1 MVKSPKNTR
10 QHKES
15 RKQVKKTEASVK
27 WIYILLFSLACLL
40 YANTLRHEYA
50 FDDAVAITENAFTQK
65 GIQGIPDLFQKD
77 LFAGIHGKDLV
88 LGGGRW
94 RPLSLITFA
103 LEVQFFGNN
112 PHISHL
118 FNVLLYGLAVVIL
131 FMMLQKI
138 LPGKLLLN
146 FLVTLLFIVHPV
158 HTEVVANIKSRDELL
173 SFIGLCLAIYWCFK
187 FIESRRMKY
196 LMYSCIA
203 YILALTSKENG
214 ITLIALLP
222 ILLVYLANKKWKE
235 SILTTTPYLAVAA
248 IYLFIRWKMVGLAS
262 DKITSIID
270 NPFLD
275 ATVFEKY
282 ATIMAIL
289 GKYLLL
295 LFFPATLT
303 SDYTYNQIPV
313 IGWGN
318 GMAVVSL
325 LVHGAL
331 VVYAAILLIKP
342 KPDSMDHMHHRIA
355 SVGIVFYVVTI
366 SIVSNIAFNVGAPMA
381 ERFLFLPS
389 LGFCI
394 AAVIGML
401 KLLKTKDLGSL
412 NITGR
417 AVGVFS
423 IVLILFAGRTIAR
436 NGDWKNNETLFEAD
450 IRNSPNSARL
460 NFGYGNIYRDKVNQ
474 TGDWKSKNEAATT
487 AINAYSKALAIYP
500 AYPDPSYNM
509 GLVYHSIGDTA
520 NAIKTYL
527 KTLEINPGFA
537 LAAINLGAIAFNQK
551 NYPSALKYFEQCIAR
566 NPDSFVALYNS
577 GLCYHVMNDYE
588 KAITFY
594 NRAFLIDS
602 TNANLLHSLSAL
614 YVRLG
619 DTAKAAYYQS
629 LADNK

>member
-1 MVKSPKNTR
+1 MVKAPKNTR

-15 RKQVKKTEASVK
+15 GKPVKKTEVSAK
-27 WIYILLFSLACLL
+27 WIYILLFSLAFLL

-118 FNVLLYGLAVVIL
+118 FNVLLYCLAVVIL

-187 FIESRRMKY
+187 FIEARRMKY
-196 LMYSCIA
+196 LVYCCIA

-214 ITLIALLP
+214 ITLIAALP
-222 ILLVYLANKKWKE
+222 IMLVYLANKNWKE
-235 SILTTTPYLAVAA
+235 SMLYTTPFLIVAA
-248 IYLFIRWKMVGLAS
+248 IYLFIRWKMVGIAS

-275 ATVFEKY
+275 ASVFEKY
-282 ATIMAIL
+282 ATITAIL

-295 LFFPATLT
+295 LVFPYTLS
-303 SDYTYNQIPV
+303 SDYTYNQVPI

-318 GMAVVSL
+318 PMAVISL
-325 LVHGAL
+325 LVYCSLFA
-331 VVYAAILLIKP
+331 YAIMMLKKATP
-342 KPDSMDHMHHRIA
+342 VSTDQMNHRIA
-355 SVGIVFYVVTI
+355 AVGILFYLITI
-366 SIVSNIAFNVGAPMA
+366 SIVSNIVFNVGAPMA
-381 ERFLFLPS
+381 ERFLFLPT

-401 KLLKTKDLGSL
+401 KLLKANDLGSL
-412 NITGR
+412 KLTGR
-417 AVGVFS
+417 TVGVFT

-436 NGDWKNNETLFEAD
+436 NEDWKNNETLFESD
-450 IRNSPNSARL
+450 IQNSPNSARL
-460 NFGYGNIYRDKVNQ
+460 NFGYGNLFRDKVNQ
-474 TGDWKSKNEAATT
+474 TGDWKLRNEAATK
-487 AINAYSKALAIYP
+487 AISAYSKALSIYP

-509 GLVYHSIGDTA
+509 GLVYQLIGDTT
-520 NAIKTYL
+520 NAIKTYM
-527 KTLEINPGFA
+527 KTLEINSGFA

-551 NYPSALKYFEQCIAR
+551 NYPAALQYFEKCIER
-566 NPDSFVALYNS
+566 NPESFIANYNS
-577 GLCYHVMNDYE
+577 ALCYHVMYDYE
-588 KAITFY
+588 NAIAFY
-594 NRAFLIDS
+594 NRAFRIDS
-602 TNANLLHSLSAL
+602 TNTNLLRSLSAL
-614 YVRLG
+614 YISLG
-619 DTAKAAYYQS
+619 DTAMATYYQS
-629 LADNK
+629 LANNK